1 MSSPPAIARP
11 FRAAVAALGL
21 SVLAGCGNVPEML
34 DPVHV
39 AQQRL
44 AYRPGVS
51 EIYCYRTL
59 AAVDCYAEPQPG
71 PPNRLV
77 NGYADLIAE

>member
-1 MSSPPAIARP
+1 MILL
-11 FRAAVAALGL
+11 AALGL
-21 SVLAGCGNVPEML
+21 TLAGCGEVTALLEG
-34 DPVHV
+34 DHV

-44 AYRPGVS
+44 DYQPGVS

-59 AAVDCYAEPQPG
+59 AAIDCYGEPQPG

-77 NGYADLIAE
+77 NAYADLEDE